1 MRACPS
7 VARMNPQFSVYLA
20 GPDVFSPD
28 ARDQLAIKMAI
39 CERMGL
45 RALIPIDNDTLPE
58 GSPRD
63 QAMAIYR
70 GNLGKMEQ
78 ADAVIANITP
88 FRGPHMDP
96 GTAFEIGYFVAK
108 GKPVVCYTQAT
119 GTLAERVLDWSAT
132 DRCPVGELRD
142 KHGSL
147 IEDFDLKENLM
158 IEASVAH
165 QQTYDMGHGVPA
177 QQVLMCF
184 DDFEAAT
191 KALASYLCG
200 LI

>member
-1 MRACPS
+1 MN
-7 VARMNPQFSVYLA
+7 ARFSVYLA

-28 ARDQLAIKMAI
+28 AMAQLSLKMAI

-45 RALIPIDNDTLPE
+45 RPLVPIDNESLPH
-58 GSPRD
+58 GSPRE

-70 GNLGKMEQ
+70 GNLAKMEQ
-78 ADAVIANITP
+78 ADAIIANITP

-108 GKPVVCYTQAT
+108 GKPVVCYTQGH
-119 GTLAERVLDWSAT
+119 GTLADRVLDWSAT

-142 KHGSL
+142 KHGAL

-158 IEASVAH
+158 IEASVEH
-165 QQTYDMGHGVPA
+165 QHTYDMGHGVPV
-177 QQVLMCF
+177 QKVLMCF
-184 DDFEAAT
+184 DDFETAT